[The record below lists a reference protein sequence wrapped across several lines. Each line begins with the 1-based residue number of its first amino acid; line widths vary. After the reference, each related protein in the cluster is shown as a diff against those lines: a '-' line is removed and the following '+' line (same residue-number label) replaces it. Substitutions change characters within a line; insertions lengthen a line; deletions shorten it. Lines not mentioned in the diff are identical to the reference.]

1 MAIDPVLYGNITN
14 ISYAFMIGGLI
25 VVMLTVGTN
34 NEGALTGTITGYAA
48 ATCAILFMS
57 GLVYY
62 NYQETTILKIFSMMT
77 PFILL
82 LAVFIYS
89 FVLIGIYFD
98 RIANNRVSGYY
109 ATFSYISVV
118 LIFTQINIL
127 FTDKLYKD
135 TGTISQLTLSKMIL
149 IATINI
155 LALISMGIS
164 LKYFS
169 TDG

>member
-1 MAIDPVLYGNITN
+1 MAMDPVLYGNITN
-14 ISYAFMIGGLI
+14 ISYSFLIGGLI
-25 VVMLTVGTN
+25 VVLLTVGN
-34 NEGALTGTITGYAA
+34 RSEGALNGTITGYAT
-48 ATCAILFMS
+48 ATCAILFML

-62 NYQETTILKIFSMMT
+62 NHQGYILSMMI
-77 PFILL
+77 P

-89 FVLIGIYFD
+89 FVLIGIYFEQ
-98 RIANNRVSGYY
+98 IAHNHVSGYY
-109 ATFSYISVV
+109 TTFSYISVA
-118 LIFTQINIL
+118 LIFTQVNML
-127 FTDKLYKD
+127 FTDKLYKE
-135 TGTISQLTLSKMIL
+135 TGTISQLTLSKMLL